1 MEAEERN
8 ILGYEKIGKLLK
20 LFAWPAIISMLAN
33 SLYNIID
40 QIFIGQAVGYLGNAA
55 TTIAFPIVTIVLAL
69 GAMLGVGGSAFAAI
83 KLGEGQREVAEK
95 TLNSVTTAAF
105 LVGVLLMAGGLVWL
119 EPLLTI
125 FGATEQTM
133 TYSKEFGGVMIAIIP
148 MTMLVIGLSNLARAD
163 GSPRL
168 AMRALVS
175 GVLLNIVLAPLFIFK
190 FGLGVLG
197 AALATACAQFLSLT
211 VFVWYFSCKGKMR
224 FHRKYL
230 LQPDLSICRRVMT
243 IGLSS
248 CIIQSGAT
256 LLQIGMNNSLLYYG
270 NLGMVG
276 GDLAISAM
284 GIVMKVN
291 MIVISICVGIGAGAQ
306 PIIGFNRGA
315 GAPRRVK
322 EAYLLSVRAA
332 SGVTVAGW
340 LCCQLFPGEILSIFG
355 SNGEN
360 FLTFAVSCM
369 RLFLGGVFLAGFQI
383 ISTSYFQST
392 GQPLKASILSMLRQL
407 LLLMPLIFLLPLWFG
422 LEGILYA
429 GLISDLAAGAIV
441 AIFMRKEMRKLN
453 AEIKNHAV

>member
-1 MEAEERN
+1 
-8 ILGYEKIGKLLK
+8 
-20 LFAWPAIISMLAN
+20 
-33 SLYNIID
+33 
-40 QIFIGQAVGYLGNAA
+40 
-55 TTIAFPIVTIVLAL
+55 
-69 GAMLGVGGSAFAAI
+69 
-83 KLGEGQREVAEK
+83 
-95 TLNSVTTAAF
+95 
-105 LVGVLLMAGGLVWL
+105 
-119 EPLLTI
+119 
-125 FGATEQTM
+125 
-133 TYSKEFGGVMIAIIP
+133 
-148 MTMLVIGLSNLARAD
+148 
-163 GSPRL
+163 
-168 AMRALVS
+168 
-175 GVLLNIVLAPLFIFK
+175 
-190 FGLGVLG
+190 
-197 AALATACAQFLSLT
+197 
-211 VFVWYFSCKGKMR
+211 
-224 FHRKYL
+224 
-230 LQPDLSICRRVMT
+230 
-243 IGLSS
+243 
-248 CIIQSGAT
+248 
-256 LLQIGMNNSLLYYG
+256 MNNSLLYYG

-429 GLISDLAAGAIV
+429 GLVSDLAAGAIV